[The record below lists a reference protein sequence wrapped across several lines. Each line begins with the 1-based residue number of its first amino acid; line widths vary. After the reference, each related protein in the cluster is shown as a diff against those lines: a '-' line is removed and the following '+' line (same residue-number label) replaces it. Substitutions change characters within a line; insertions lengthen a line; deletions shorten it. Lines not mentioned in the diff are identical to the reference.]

1 MNYLLSIL
9 LIYLCYVPQVEKAVL
24 VTLFIWELKF
34 KSESRITPR
43 LVTSGLI
50 HEVKLPRFLV
60 SISLFDLG
68 PIRRTSVLSF
78 LNLRKIAF
86 IHLFIASKQFVMDV
100 IAVVSFG
107 SVDMYSYVSSA

>member
-1 MNYLLSIL
+1 MYGRTFAMFLRWK
-9 LIYLCYVPQVEKAVL
+9 KAVL
-24 VTLFIWELKF
+24 VTLSIWELKF
-34 KSESRITPR
+34 KSESRMTPR

-50 HEVKLPRFLV
+50 QEVRLPRFLV
-60 SISLFDLG
+60 SLSLFDLG